1 MDNNILS
8 ALKAIDVSKL
18 TRAEWIAVGMALKEE
33 GYPCSVWDE
42 WSRNDTRYK
51 RGECERKWTGFNGS
65 GTPVKGGTIVQMAK
79 ERGWTPFSGNAC
91 MEWNDVIEYDG
102 EDGTAVP
109 DNWNPAAELIAY
121 LEILFDP
128 EDKIGYVANDVWQDA
143 DGKWMPGRGAYD
155 RTAGE
160 LIAAIR
166 KHPNDLGAAIGD
178 WKEEAGAWIRF
189 NPVDGVGVKNE
200 NVTKFRFA
208 LVESDTL
215 PIPEQ
220 DALFRKLQLPI
231 AALVHS
237 GGKSLHAIVRVDADS
252 YEEYRNTVSICNETG
267 AVIVQKTGLTLSAGT
282 ASRLISLTAA
292 QTTTIQSAMSGLK
305 KLNAIVK
312 LKSYLSGS
320 QIGPETSVPVTI
332 SVREN
337 VSSPTVEGMTITDSN
352 TDVTTLTGGEGF
364 VQGASTLRVT
374 PSRVKALY
382 GASISKIAAFCGD
395 MYAES
400 HTTGALE
407 LGTLNMS
414 GYTEVRLIVTD
425 SRGFT
430 VSLSET
436 IKVDP
441 HTRPALSAFA
451 LTRDDHSPADVSM
464 SFTGSISSVYIDGLE
479 RNGIAYAQ
487 YRYKRTDQDTYGQFE
502 SVLRFLSVSG
512 TAVSLPETLLMDLS
526 ASASF
531 DVHLQLTDNFGGTL
545 DHYFLLPQA
554 VPLVSLR
561 NGMVGINIQEPQV
574 ALHVDGGAMV
584 TGEVKAASF
593 SGSLAPSNLS
603 SAVTVAKG
611 GTGATSASSA
621 RSNLGIK
628 ATSLYNG
635 TLTTGTTTFSYSSYK
650 AYSIIG
656 TTVSGTARCAVFVPK
671 LAITTSNVT
680 YCYSDGRDV
689 QTFQLK
695 YSGSTVTLTMGS
707 EGGSILRI
715 FGVN

>member
-1 MDNNILS
+1 MALSGSFSHYETDNFGLYCEWSAVQNTVGNYSDLTLRMCLRYKKLTIGAVTGATISINGVSDTFSTEGFTDQNKGVKTRLLKEKTVRIDHEEDGSKTGVVLACTWPCNAPVGSVSVVAISASDTVTLDTIDRAAPVITASVTEVTAGSVTISASASASCDVWRYKLDNAENWTQVQGTGSNKTFTISGLTVNRVYSILVS
-8 ALKAIDVSKL
+8 ARKTLNQVYGEAKPVSASTEKMSQINRANAFNADVSAASFYANI
-18 TRAEWIAVGMALKEE
+18 TIN
-33 GYPCSVWDE
+33 D
-42 WSRNDTRYK
+42 SRL
-51 RGECERKWTGFNGS
+51 S
-65 GTPVKGGTIVQMAK
+65 
-79 ERGWTPFSGNAC
+79 
-91 MEWNDVIEYDG
+91 
-102 EDGTAVP
+102 
-109 DNWNPAAELIAY
+109 
-121 LEILFDP
+121 
-128 EDKIGYVANDVWQDA
+128 
-143 DGKWMPGRGAYD
+143 
-155 RTAGE
+155 
-160 LIAAIR
+160 
-166 KHPNDLGAAIGD
+166 
-178 WKEEAGAWIRF
+178 
-189 NPVDGVGVKNE
+189 
-200 NVTKFRFA
+200 
-208 LVESDTL
+208 
-215 PIPEQ
+215 
-220 DALFRKLQLPI
+220 
-231 AALVHS
+231 
-237 GGKSLHAIVRVDADS
+237 
-252 YEEYRNTVSICNETG
+252 NTVSICNETG

-320 QIGPETSVPVTI
+320 QVGPETSVPVTI

-400 HTTGALE
+400 HTVGALE

-487 YRYKRTDQDTYGQFE
+487 YRYKRTDQDAYGQFE

-512 TAVSLPETLLMDLS
+512 TSVSLPETLLMDLS

-561 NGMVGINIQEPQV
+561 SGMVGINIQEPQV